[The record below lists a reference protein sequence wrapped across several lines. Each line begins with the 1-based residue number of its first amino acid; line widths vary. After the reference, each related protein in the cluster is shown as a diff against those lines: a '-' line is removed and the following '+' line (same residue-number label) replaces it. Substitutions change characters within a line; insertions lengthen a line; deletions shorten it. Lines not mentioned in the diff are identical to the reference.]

1 MSKISNILKG
11 VGTNVTQQIIDTAID
26 VGKAALHCVMPD
38 DIELYL
44 CALELVD
51 CKNTRIGYL
60 SFSVM
65 PEQISESYTPIQTTI
80 KTHAGVVTTFNSSFS
95 PIDIQIAG
103 TFGRKFRLLLNYIDP
118 DTQIKKGFMAQ
129 FSGGDFFSLN
139 MGSMAGIGVGVKSGY
154 GMTKVLEHIMKR
166 ATDVDYNGKPYYLK
180 FFNYSLNTAYIVD
193 VVNFTTAQS
202 LANNCMWN
210 YSMNLRAVCPLYS
223 VIINNKLKG
232 VLPQVASN
240 SIGNGITN
248 IVNGMTRLI

>member
-1 MSKISNILKG
+1 MSKDALKS
-11 VGTNVTQQIIDTAID
+11 VGTSAIQQVIDATISM
-26 VGKAALHCVMPD
+26 GKSALHCIMPD

-51 CKNTRIGYL
+51 CNNTRVGFL

-65 PEQISESYTPIQTTI
+65 PEQISESFTPIQTMI
-80 KTHAGVVTTFNSSFS
+80 KTHSGVVTTFNGSFS

-118 DTQIKKGFMAQ
+118 KIQTSKGLGGMV
-129 FSGGDFFSLN
+129 SGNNFLSLN
-139 MGSMAGIGVGVKSGY
+139 MGSIAGVNVGVKSGY
-154 GMTKVLEHIMKR
+154 GMTKILEHIMKYS
-166 ATDVDYNGKPYYLK
+166 TKVDVNGKPYYLK

-193 VVNFTTAQS
+193 VVNFSTSQS

-223 VIINNKLKG
+223 VNIKDKLKD
-232 VLPQVASN
+232 VLSQVAAN
-240 SIGNGITN
+240 SIANSVTN
-248 IVNGMTRLI
+248 MVNSMTRLI